1 MSEAN
6 QTDALAV
13 VVDAVQLEQA
23 TATWPAQG
31 LCRGWGRER
40 EWWLKERGKIAKTV
54 TGVVSRPGT
63 QAVTM
68 SHKAD
73 HLGTRM
79 RKAGSDHVAGL
90 LRLTP
95 ASSPILA
102 RTFQTLRKL
111 CILSLPRSCTLFLDI
126 YYISTLHI
134 PANVHFVSV
143 PINPHHDKRHLD
155 ILTLFIRN
163 NHLQYQVVLPI
174 WDRLLANHGHYL
186 TDLLLHPGRGLD
198 ESTQSDVIEAS
209 WTG

>member
-1 MSEAN
+1 MSEVD

-63 QAVTM
+63 G
-68 SHKAD
+68 SHNESQSRPPGDTHAEGRVGPCRRATHACLKPYS
-73 HLGTRM
+73 R
-79 RKAGSDHVAGL
+79 
-90 LRLTP
+90 
-95 ASSPILA
+95 SS
-102 RTFQTLRKL
+102 QTLRKL

-209 WTG
+209 WAG